1 MIRRINL
8 LPPEIAERRRGR
20 QRRAAMAAAGVALV
34 ALYAGV
40 YVLQETR
47 LRGERDRLAE
57 QQRTNAQL
65 RAKVAELAQF
75 ESAEAELK
83 RKEGLVGALTKE
95 EVRWSVLLADVSLVI
110 PADVWLTAL
119 SGTVQEQGEAATKTV
134 GQITMSGTTFTHLD
148 VAKWL
153 TRLATAREFFFPYI
167 SLSAKA
173 TLFAIP
179 IVNFNSTV
187 QLSPSA
193 LRANQKGAERK
204 P

>member
-8 LPPEIAERRRGR
+8 LPPEIAERRRAR
-20 QRRAAMAAAGVALV
+20 QRRAALAAAGLALV

-40 YVLQETR
+40 FVLQETR
-47 LRGERDRLAE
+47 LRDERDRLAE
-57 QQRTNAQL
+57 QRRTNAQL
-65 RAKVAELAQF
+65 RAKATELAQF

-119 SGTVQEQGEAATKTV
+119 SGTVQESGEAAARTV

-153 TRLATAREFFFPYI
+153 TRLATVEEFFFPYI

-179 IVNFNSTV
+179 IVNFNATV
-187 QLSPSA
+187 QLSQNA
-193 LRANQKGAERK
+193 LRGNQKGAERR